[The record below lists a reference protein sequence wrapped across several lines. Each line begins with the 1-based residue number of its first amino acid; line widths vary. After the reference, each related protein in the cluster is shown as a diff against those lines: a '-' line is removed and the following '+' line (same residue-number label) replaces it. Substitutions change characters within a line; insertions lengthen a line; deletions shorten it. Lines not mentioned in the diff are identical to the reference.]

1 MTRKLLIV
9 AGVLVACAGL
19 LVSSPV
25 TAATATR
32 LVTGPRGGSGS
43 TVRPGQALYVTEPAG
58 GRISRS
64 IRKRAL

>member
-32 LVTGPRGGSGS
+32 LVT
-43 TVRPGQALYVTEPAG
+43 
-58 GRISRS
+58 
-64 IRKRAL
+64 